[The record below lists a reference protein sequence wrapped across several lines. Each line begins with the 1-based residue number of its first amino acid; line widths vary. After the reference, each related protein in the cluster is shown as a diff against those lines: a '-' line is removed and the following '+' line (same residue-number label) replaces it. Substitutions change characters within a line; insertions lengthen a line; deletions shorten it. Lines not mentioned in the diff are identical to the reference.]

1 MRFFSRP
8 ASGTVSGNTF
18 SASVRWPVGA
28 SQSSHARPSTIN
40 ASRLAT
46 ATPRVQAMG
55 AGRAAGDEFIAGIIA
70 SVNSRTHAIR
80 ESWQGHVAR
89 LVQTLQNWPWLDTL
103 KTLRQRFREDRLGI
117 TASSLTFTTLISLVP
132 LATVMLA
139 IFAAFPVFSS
149 FQVAVEKYFLQTLVP
164 PTIAKPVLG
173 ALTQFASKANRLGTV
188 GLVVLVFTAIA
199 LMLTID
205 RTLNAIWRVR
215 TPRPIAQ
222 RVLLYW
228 AAVTLGPLLL
238 GASLSVTTYAL
249 TASRA
254 MFDVVPGSVAW
265 IFDVLV
271 FGLLAGGMACLF
283 HYVPNTSVRWSHALA
298 GGVFV
303 AVGFEL
309 AKRGLG
315 WYLRQMPSYSMVYG
329 AFATVPIFLVWIYLG
344 WVIVLLGAVIAAYA
358 PSLQMRV
365 VRLPDVP
372 GSRFHLA
379 VTILRTLHR
388 ARQAAGHGVSLSEMS
403 EALRTD
409 PLQIEPILETLV
421 AIDWAGRLDEA
432 GAQRYVL
439 LCDPANTPVA
449 PLLSQLLLAPSPMLR
464 GFWER
469 AGFTGMTLAD
479 VIADGR

>member
-1 MRFFSRP
+1 MNLR
-8 ASGTVSGNTF
+8 TT
-18 SASVRWPVGA
+18 
-28 SQSSHARPSTIN
+28 T
-40 ASRLAT
+40 LKAT
-46 ATPRVQAMG
+46 
-55 AGRAAGDEFIAGIIA
+55 
-70 SVNSRTHAIR
+70 
-80 ESWQGHVAR
+80 WQGHLAR
-89 LVQTLQNWPWLDTL
+89 LLQTLHTWPWLETL

-132 LATVMLA
+132 LVTVMLA
-139 IFAAFPVFSS
+139 VFAAFPMFST
-149 FQVAVEKYFLQTLVP
+149 FQGNLEKYFLQSLVP
-164 PTIAKPVLG
+164 PTIAKPVLS

-188 GLVVLVFTAIA
+188 GLVFLVFTAIA

-222 RVLLYW
+222 RVLVYW

-238 GASLSVTTYAL
+238 GGSLSITSYAL
-249 TASRA
+249 SASQGIVGA
-254 MFDVVPGSVAW
+254 PPGGVTLLLDSLMFV
-265 IFDVLV
+265 
-271 FGLLAGGMACLF
+271 LLALGMAGLF
-283 HYVPNTSVRWSHALA
+283 HYVPNTTVRWRHAFA
-298 GGVFV
+298 GGLFV

-309 AKRGLG
+309 AKRVLG
-315 WYLRQMPSYSMVYG
+315 WYLRQVPTYAMVYG

-365 VRLPDVP
+365 VRLPDIP
-372 GSRFHLA
+372 GSRLHLA
-379 VTILRTLHR
+379 VTILRTLSR
-388 ARQAAGHGVSLSEMS
+388 ARQAAGHGLALSELS

-439 LCDPANTPVA
+439 LCDPATTRAA
-449 PLLSQLLLAPSPMLR
+449 PLLAQLLLEPGLALR
-464 GFWER
+464 KFWQR
-469 AGFTGMTLAD
+469 AGFAD
-479 VIADGR
+479 MSLRELIED